1 LFESIFS
8 SLIDAVFLVSRDL
21 KIVQGNPAAEEILRQ
36 SQDSLV
42 GQLCSEIFP
51 NQPHVIDKIEQT
63 LSSGA
68 SYRDLECQALK
79 KSDHSLFPACLTVSP
94 FRDRPGEIS
103 GALILLKDMSLL
115 KELEEN
121 SRKLESLSSL
131 ETLALRMA
139 HEIRNPLGGIRG
151 SAQLLLQELKEDSQR
166 EYLDVVI
173 SEVDRIN
180 RMVEQMMLFT
190 HPRPLKLQLTNIHKV
205 LADIIVLERE
215 SLNQRK
221 NIIEQ
226 RYDPS
231 LPLIDADEDQLK
243 QVFLNLIKNA
253 LEASGENGR
262 IQLLTRVNSGYGIK
276 PFANSS
282 PRNGI
287 VVEIVDSGVGMDADG
302 LKNLFTPFYTTKK
315 HGSGLGLPVS
325 LKIIEN
331 HKGKI
336 KITSEKGL
344 GTTAQVILPVQQR

>member
-1 LFESIFS
+1 VFESIFS

-21 KIVQGNPAAEEILRQ
+21 KIVHGNPAAEEILRQ
-36 SQDSLV
+36 SHDSLV
-42 GQLCSEIFP
+42 GRLCADIFP
-51 NQPHVIDKIEQT
+51 DQPHVLKKIEVT
-63 LSSGA
+63 LSTGA
-68 SYRDLECQALK
+68 SYRDLECRALK
-79 KSDHSLFPACLTVSP
+79 KSDHCLFPASLTVSP
-94 FRDRPGEIS
+94 LLDGSGIIS

-151 SAQLLLQELKEDSQR
+151 SAQLLLQELKENSQR

-190 HPRPLKLQLTNIHKV
+190 HPRPLHLQLTNIHKD

-221 NIIEQ
+221 NSIKQI
-226 RYDPS
+226 YDPS

-253 LEASGENGR
+253 MEASGENGR

-276 PFANSS
+276 PSANSS
-282 PRNGI
+282 SRNAI
-287 VVEIVDSGVGMDADG
+287 VIEVIDSGSGMDEDA

-315 HGSGLGLPVS
+315 HGSGLGLPIS

-344 GTTAQVILPVQQR
+344 GTTAQVILPIQQR